1 MALDLKKMLA
11 VMVENEGSDLYLT
24 FEASPSI
31 KTQGA
36 LHPISEKKFA
46 SGEVHEIAAS
56 IMNDKQ
62 ISEFDQTGSW

>member
-31 KTQGA
+31 KTQGSLRIPSIA
-36 LHPISEKKFA
+36 Q
-46 SGEVHEIAAS
+46 GEPELYFMLAA
-56 IMNDKQ
+56 
-62 ISEFDQTGSW
+62 